1 MWSKLILATNV
12 FHNSENSAR
21 STNGVEWY
29 HNSASLFIQLDN
41 RKEIK
46 LGMDSEIYD
55 VKVSSFSINNY
66 ANNCILQYENIL
78 APSNGVWIFMKM
90 LYSGPIDWAEGTSFD
105 PYYSD
110 RNNITFTLCIDFKN
124 KQEDFKDLIQWMKGN
139 VPTECAESTTEDADI
154 LWNNLSM
161 YKSNSSY
168 IYMFEKQ
175 GIQCNICK

>member
-1 MWSKLILATNV
+1 MAKSLMWSKLILATNV

-21 STNGVEWY
+21 STDGVEWY

-55 VKVSSFSINNY
+55 VKVSSFSINNH

-78 APSNGVWIFMKM
+78 APSNGVRIFMKM

-105 PYYSD
+105 PYYND
-110 RNNITFTLCIDFKN
+110 RNDIAVALHVGFKN
-124 KQEDFKDLIQWMKGN
+124 EQEDFEDLIQWMKGN
-139 VPTECAESTTEDADI
+139 VPTECAVITAEDADI

-161 YKSNSSY
+161 
-168 IYMFEKQ
+168 
-175 GIQCNICK
+175 